1 MEWVAIIVGC
11 LFAMNIGASGAAAT
25 MGVAYGSGSIQ
36 KRYIALILCSIGI
49 ILGAVIGGEKVIKT
63 IGSGLMRQEDLSAPI
78 VMIILASA
86 TLTLLF
92 SNLLG
97 IPLST
102 SEVTVGSVVGVGIA
116 FQSVYLLPLLTI
128 ISLWVIVPVI
138 AYIVTVL
145 IQKGMNAYIAHTR
158 FAKAKI
164 LPYILIL
171 TGFLE
176 AFSAGMNNI
185 ANAVGPLVGAH
196 LLAESTGKWLG
207 GFFVA
212 LGVLVLGAKVLETNG
227 KRITKFSTLEGI
239 NISATGATLVILAS
253 LFGIPIP
260 MTQITTSSILGIGF
274 VNEGRQVFKK
284 EVVKRLVKIWIV
296 SPLVSLIV
304 SYTVVQAF
312 VFSNWYSFIIVI
324 IVFVATIV
332 FISLM
337 TSFLKPSKQ
346 MSLGRNE

>member
-1 MEWVAIIVGC
+1 
-11 LFAMNIGASGAAAT
+11 MNIGASGAAAT

-49 ILGAVIGGEKVIKT
+49 ILGAVIGGGEVIKT
-63 IGSGLMRQEDLSAPI
+63 IGSGLMNQQDLTVPI
-78 VMIILASA
+78 VIIILASA

-102 SEVTVGSVVGVGIA
+102 SEVTVGSVIGVGIA
-116 FQSVYLLPLLTI
+116 FQSVYLVPLLTI

-138 AYIVTVL
+138 AFFFTVL
-145 IQKGMNAYIAHTR
+145 IQKGMKRYVEQTR

-164 LPYILIL
+164 LPHILIF

-185 ANAVGPLVGAH
+185 ANAVGPLVGVH
-196 LLAESTGKWLG
+196 LLTESSGKWLG

-212 LGVLVLGAKVLETNG
+212 LGVLVLGTKVLETNG
-227 KRITKFSTLEGI
+227 KRITRFSQLEGI
-239 NISATGATLVILAS
+239 NISATGATLVISAS

-274 VNEGRQVFKK
+274 VNEGRHVFEK

-304 SYTVVQAF
+304 SYTIVQAI
-312 VFSNWYSFIIVI
+312 VFSNWYSSIMVI

-337 TSFLKPSKQ
+337 TSFFKPSKQ
-346 MSLGRNE
+346 ISLGRNE